1 MMMLDILLD
10 ADGAAQA
17 VVAVSLLDGSAHV
30 FCGQSIILATGG
42 YHWAKGVS
50 AGSPESTGDA
60 HAALLRRGL
69 PFRDMEFP
77 QYDFTGIRPFAS
89 KPDVDGDMFEIA
101 YAFGVNGEVWQRF
114 LDRSKRPFVSP
125 EPVAAE
131 QKSSLGM
138 FQDTM
143 TAAARQLYA
152 RRGTVGDGSGNGLLF
167 NLVDIMDDPSH
178 LPYPTYKGFINDV
191 EHNMDFDFPD
201 YCEVIANEY
210 SSCGSPWVNPATAES
225 RIPRLYLVF
234 VGISAMSTTFA
245 WSMAVMAAIDAT
257 AKLAASLAAPDRRCH
272 AAAPASP
279 GHAAAPPQA
288 QRQAQG
294 HPAPAHAP
302 PINQDEL
309 QQVLARAYRP
319 LEASPH
325 RSHNGIRSTE
335 VFRRIQRCFYKG
347 YGFLKDESSMK
358 AALQELQRIESED
371 LPRVCCADS
380 SLVFNRDWRLAMEA
394 GNILTCSSA
403 SLAAGLCRRES
414 RSPFFR
420 ADYPKM
426 DNQRFLCSLWTSI
439 KPGGGWQVEKGD
451 IVCSVMPAQEI
462 AAALGTQDI
471 SGMEP
476 GS

>member
-30 FCGQSIILATGG
+30 FCGHSIILATGG

-60 HAALLRRGL
+60 HAALLRRGM
-69 PFRDMEFP
+69 PFKDMEFP

-114 LDRSKRPFVSP
+114 LDRNKRPFVRP

-131 QKSSLGM
+131 PKSSLGM

-143 TAAARQLYA
+143 TAAAKQLYA
-152 RRGTVGDGSGNGLLF
+152 RRGTAGDGSGNGLLF

-210 SSCGSPWVNPATAES
+210 SSCGSPWVNPTTAES
-225 RIPRLYLVF
+225 SIPRLYLVF

-257 AKLAASLAAPDRRCH
+257 AKLAASLAAPDRRCQ
-272 AAAPASP
+272 ATASASP
-279 GHAAAPPQA
+279 RHAVIPQA
-288 QRQAQG
+288 QPQAQG
-294 HPAPAHAP
+294 HPAPAQAP
-302 PINQDEL
+302 SINQDEL
-309 QQVLARAYRP
+309 QQILATAYRP
-319 LEASPH
+319 LESRLRHGQA
-325 RSHNGIRSTE
+325 GIRSTE
-335 VFRRIQRCFYKG
+335 VFRLIQRCFYKG
-347 YGFLKDESSMK
+347 YGFLKTESSIK
-358 AALQELQRIESED
+358 AALQELERIEAED
-371 LPRVCCADS
+371 LPRACCADS

-394 GNILTCSSA
+394 RNILTCSAA
-403 SLAAGLCRRES
+403 SLAAGLHRRES

-420 ADYPKM
+420 SDYPKM
-426 DNQRFLCSLWTSI
+426 DNQQFLCFLWTSLRA
-439 KPGGGWQVEKGD
+439 GGGWQVEKGD

-471 SGMEP
+471 SVMEP